1 MFSIGHANVGDLETT
16 LREVAKGGGIT
27 RSADLQFTMTAIQ
40 LGGRPLG
47 SLGVVQG
54 SLSDAA
60 MQAIAQLAAIAIER
74 AREQKAASRVEAAR
88 QSEQLKSTLLDALA
102 HEFKTPLT
110 SIKAASTT
118 SLARGVLDAV
128 DQDLVTVIDEETDRM
143 TDLVTQAIELGRLSG
158 GQLRLNRE
166 ACAPG
171 RSVAASLRAIRARRD
186 AREFDVA

>member
-1 MFSIGHANVGDLETT
+1 MQQIVQVFRLPFVAFLDPAEDRMFSLGHANVGDLETT

-88 QSEQLKSTLLDALA
+88 QSEQLKSRCLTLLLMNSR
-102 HEFKTPLT
+102 HRLHQSKPRVRRRWREVYWMP
-110 SIKAASTT
+110 ST
-118 SLARGVLDAV
+118 R
-128 DQDLVTVIDEETDRM
+128 IW
-143 TDLVTQAIELGRLSG
+143 
-158 GQLRLNRE
+158 
-166 ACAPG
+166 
-171 RSVAASLRAIRARRD
+171 
-186 AREFDVA
+186 